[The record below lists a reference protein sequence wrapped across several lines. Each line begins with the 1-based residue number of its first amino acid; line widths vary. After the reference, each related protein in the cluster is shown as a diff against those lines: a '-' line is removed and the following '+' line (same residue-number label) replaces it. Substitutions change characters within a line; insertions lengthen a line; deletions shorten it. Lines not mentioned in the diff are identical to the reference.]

1 MKLLLVGDTVIML
14 GGGETKRMSENNNN
28 NKIYKK
34 IPLYYLSKYQ
44 YNITRDILIIDV
56 WIFIPNEYHYTIEWN
71 KYSLILIALSKKKK

>member
-28 NKIYKK
+28 NNKIYKK

-44 YNITRDILIIDV
+44 YNITRDTLIIDV
-56 WIFIPNEYHYTIEWN
+56 WIFIPNEYHYTIE
-71 KYSLILIALSKKKK
+71 